1 MDAEPPAHWTYY
13 YYYYVLVLWKMST
26 HLFWN
31 IKRHVIYVLWD
42 SHLTN
47 SNALIQCIFLRIW
60 SSYGNKG
67 DRNMFSPAASVFG
80 WSQNHPWR
88 VSVFTPVGGVSW
100 LLWFPG
106 DGAREREEKSPALAW
121 FSVSQQGQ
129 FTTKPKFSA
138 EMLLTSFNSGGE
150 QLESANFHRSSW
162 CYCGQC
168 GKYQTGNSE
177 I

>member
-1 MDAEPPAHWTYY
+1 MDAEPPAHWAYY

-42 SHLTN
+42 IHLTN

-67 DRNMFSPAASVFG
+67 DKVKYVLTCSLRLRMIPESSMARVRV
-80 WSQNHPWR
+80 HTCWR
-88 VSVFTPVGGVSW
+88 CLVAPLVSRWRGE
-100 LLWFPG
+100 
-106 DGAREREEKSPALAW
+106 RERGKKSPALAW
-121 FSVSQQGQ
+121 FSVSQHGQ

-138 EMLLTSFNSGGE
+138 EMLLTSFNSGGD
-150 QLESANFHRSSW
+150 S
-162 CYCGQC
+162 
-168 GKYQTGNSE
+168 
-177 I
+177 